1 MDLYFSWRKGFLLC
15 DDTDAQGNRIL
26 IFSTDSNLQ
35 HLCAADTVFSDGTFY
50 SCTRFFTQLYTLHAN
65 VNGTMF
71 PLVFGLLP
79 NKSEAT
85 YNRFFV
91 LLKDAVTDRQSVLTP
106 EHWLLDF
113 EIAARNAVQGNFPR
127 TSIKGCFFH
136 YTQCIWRKVQSCGL
150 TTQFREDEDF
160 HRLVRRAA
168 VLPLVP
174 EQQVEDVWFEA
185 LQDNEDDNQDVGRF
199 KDNEGP
205 RTTNAVEGWHHKF
218 NRMCRRPH
226 PNLFMFVQLIQKEQ
240 AANEAK
246 MIQLAAGGVIRPK
259 KRKYRQLDRRIQD
272 LKTRLRQGDIQIM
285 DYADAASH
293 LLHLE

>member
-1 MDLYFSWRKGFLLC
+1 M
-15 DDTDAQGNRIL
+15 N
-26 IFSTDSNLQ
+26 
-35 HLCAADTVFSDGTFY
+35 
-50 SCTRFFTQLYTLHAN
+50 
-65 VNGTMF
+65 
-71 PLVFGLLP
+71 
-79 NKSEAT
+79 
-85 YNRFFV
+85 
-91 LLKDAVTDRQSVLTP
+91 
-106 EHWLLDF
+106 
-113 EIAARNAVQGNFPR
+113 
-127 TSIKGCFFH
+127 
-136 YTQCIWRKVQSCGL
+136 
-150 TTQFREDEDF
+150 F
-160 HRLVRRAA
+160 HRLERRAA

-185 LQDNEDDNQDVGRF
+185 LQDNEDDNQVVGRF
-199 KDNEGP
+199 KDYVTETWVEGHLINWNHYDNEGP

-272 LKTRLRQGDIQIM
+272 LKARLGQGDIQIM